1 MAKLNTEVPNP
12 GEGGTYMFDPETGK
26 STLVPE
32 TDSSSD
38 NGSNKNDKTT
48 SKDGLILWD
57 CPISNYCWF

>member
-32 TDSSSD
+32 TDSYLTMALTR
-38 NGSNKNDKTT
+38 TT
-48 SKDGLILWD
+48 KLVSKD
-57 CPISNYCWF
+57 

>member
-1 MAKLNTEVPNP
+1 MAKLNSEVHIP
-12 GEGGTYMFDPETGK
+12 GKGGTYLFDPETGK

-48 SKDGLILWD
+48 SED
-57 CPISNYCWF
+57 

>member
-1 MAKLNTEVPNP
+1 MHDFMAKLNTEVPNP

-26 STLVPE
+26 TTLVPE

-48 SKDGLILWD
+48 SED
-57 CPISNYCWF
+57 

>member
-12 GEGGTYMFDPETGK
+12 GEGGTYMFDPETGE

-48 SKDGLILWD
+48 SKD
-57 CPISNYCWF
+57 